1 MDGTLGEAT
10 AREGYILCFL
20 CFKIREVKLN
30 SDRLTCGVVHDGK
43 GFLCVFHDSI
53 FKVINKGVR
62 FPFPS
67 QLFSDIIALARVAG
81 KRICTCTEYPYKRN
95 MLLLSRHRKE
105 QADSSIW
112 TEAAMIK

>member
-53 FKVINKGVR
+53 FKVIKG
-62 FPFPS
+62 FDSPS
-67 QLFSDIIALARVAG
+67 RHSYFLSITFERMTG